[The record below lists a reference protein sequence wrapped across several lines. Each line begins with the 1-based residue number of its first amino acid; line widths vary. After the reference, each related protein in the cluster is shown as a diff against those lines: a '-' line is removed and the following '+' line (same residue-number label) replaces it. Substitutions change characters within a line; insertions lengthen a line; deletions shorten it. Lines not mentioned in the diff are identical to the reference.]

1 MISEK
6 MFVDACRERGAKQ
19 VSTAAREAF
28 NGYMK
33 ELMHHAARH
42 AVASMKRDRRVRIEP
57 VDIPR
62 REIE

>member
-6 MFVDACRERGAKQ
+6 MFVDACREHGAKQ

-28 NGYMK
+28 NGYMID
-33 ELMHHAARH
+33 LMRHAAKH
-42 AVASMKRDRRVRIEP
+42 AVVSMRRERRVRVEP
-57 VDIPR
+57 MDIPR